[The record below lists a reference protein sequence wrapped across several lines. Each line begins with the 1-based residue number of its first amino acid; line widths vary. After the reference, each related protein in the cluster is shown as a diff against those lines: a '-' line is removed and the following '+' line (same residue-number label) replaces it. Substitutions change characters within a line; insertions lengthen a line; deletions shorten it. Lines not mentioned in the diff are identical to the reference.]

1 MEMFKNILYQPD
13 KISDFELNF
22 IDQRRKME
30 KALILDKDLSVNDE
44 YSDNEADD
52 KLWFMISSDWL
63 FQWKCFISNKISS
76 SKDFT

>member
-44 YSDNEADD
+44 YRDNEADD

>member
-44 YSDNEADD
+44 YSDGEADD

-63 FQWKCFISNKISS
+63 F
-76 SKDFT
+76 